1 MTTTTTRTPRG
12 GYRAV
17 LAVTEF
23 RVMFAAHVISM
34 LGDVVAAIALA
45 VLVYQQTSSPLL
57 SALTFALGFLPY
69 LLGGT
74 LLSSIADRFPAR
86 PALVCCNLASAA
98 LAALMAIPGMP
109 VPVLLA
115 LLVPLGTVAPV
126 FEGARAASLP
136 DVLGDGDGYV
146 LGRSLLRMVAQS
158 AQVGGFAVGGVL
170 LAAVT
175 PRAALLGDA
184 ASFLV
189 SAALLRLGTSWR
201 PARVAAAGPMRGRSR
216 IARDSLAGLG
226 SVLGAPRLRPLLLLR
241 WLPPAFA
248 VAPEALAIPYAAGLG
263 KGTVAVG
270 LMLSAGPVGTIAG
283 EVLAGVLLGRA
294 WRDRLLV
301 PLAAAAFLPLLG
313 YAAAPALGPA
323 IALLLLAGAGS
334 AYTLGLDQ
342 RLLDAIPRPLLGR
355 AMSVSSAGLM
365 LTQGLGFAAAGAAAQ
380 ALSVPA
386 VITAAGIAGLTVV
399 LALARA
405 LPRASSR

>member
-1 MTTTTTRTPRG
+1 MTTSTTTKPRS

-17 LAVTEF
+17 LAVGEF

-57 SALTFALGFLPY
+57 SSLTFALGFLPY

-109 VPVLLA
+109 VPALLA
-115 LLVPLGTVAPV
+115 LLVPLGTIAPV
-126 FEGARAASLP
+126 FEGSRAASLP
-136 DVLGDGDGYV
+136 EVLGDGDGYV
-146 LGRSLLRMVAQS
+146 LGRSLLRMVAQGT
-158 AQVGGFAVGGVL
+158 QVGGFAVGGAL
-170 LAAVT
+170 LAVVT

-189 SAALLRLGTSWR
+189 SAALLRLGTRKR
-201 PARVAAAGPMRGRSR
+201 PAPLAAAGPARGRGR

-226 SVLGAPRLRPLLLLR
+226 LVLGAPRVRPLLLLR

-248 VAPEALAIPYAAGLG
+248 VAPEALAVPYAAGMG
-263 KGTVAVG
+263 KGTVAAG
-270 LMLSAGPVGTIAG
+270 LLLSAGPVGTIAG
-283 EVLAGVLLGRA
+283 EILAGVLLDRA
-294 WRDRLLV
+294 WRDRLLL
-301 PLAAAAFLPLLG
+301 PLAAAAFVPLLG
-313 YAAAPALGPA
+313 YAARPALGLA
-323 IALLLLAGAGS
+323 LVLLLLAGAGS

-342 RLLDAIPRPLLGR
+342 RLLDATPRPLLGR

-380 ALSVPA
+380 ALSAPA
-386 VITAAGIAGLTVV
+386 VITAAGIAGLAIV

-405 LPRASSR
+405 LPRADSR